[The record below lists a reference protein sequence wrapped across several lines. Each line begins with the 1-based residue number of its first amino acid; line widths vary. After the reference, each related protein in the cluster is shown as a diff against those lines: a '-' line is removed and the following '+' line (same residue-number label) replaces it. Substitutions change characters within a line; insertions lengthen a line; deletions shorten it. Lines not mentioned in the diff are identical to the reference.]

1 MRLPLRFVSAFAV
14 IAIALA
20 SSSASAMQ
28 RETSASPLIQWQA
41 PVPRVQV
48 VDPFLAPADPYAPGH
63 RGVDLAAP
71 VGSPLRAPAAG
82 TVAFSGTVADRNVI
96 TIEHG
101 SGYVSTLEPVEH
113 ALETG
118 TAVAAG
124 EVVAAVGVGGHSPNG
139 SVHFGVRLR
148 GHYINPL
155 LLVGEP
161 PRAVLLPCC

>member
-1 MRLPLRFVSAFAV
+1 MRLPLRLMSAFAV
-14 IAIALA
+14 VAVALA
-20 SSSASAMQ
+20 SPSASAMQ
-28 RETSASPLIQWQA
+28 RETSASPLIPWRA

-48 VDPFLAPADPYAPGH
+48 VDPFLAPAGPYAPGH

-124 EVVAAVGVGGHSPNG
+124 EVVAAVGVGGHAADG
-139 SVHFGVRLR
+139 TVHFGVRLH

-155 LLVGEP
+155 LLVGEL